1 MEINK
6 KQSLK
11 DALKKMSIEG
21 KKCLIVIDDKKKFL
35 GTLSDGDIR
44 KALLKGKNLKTLI
57 KDFFNSKSTFFTESN
72 FKESDAKELFQKERF
87 EVIPVIKKNGE
98 ILKILEWTDYF
109 GPKQRDNDLK

>member
-57 KDFFNSKSTFFTESN
+57 KDFLIQNLPSLQN
-72 FKESDAKELFQKERF
+72 Q
-87 EVIPVIKKNGE
+87 
-98 ILKILEWTDYF
+98 ILKNPMLKSCF
-109 GPKQRDNDLK
+109 KKKDLRLFRL

>member
-44 KALLKGKNLKTLI
+44 KACLLYT
-57 KDFFNSKSTFFTESN
+57 SPS
-72 FKESDAKELFQKERF
+72 
-87 EVIPVIKKNGE
+87 P
-98 ILKILEWTDYF
+98 
-109 GPKQRDNDLK
+109 RD

>member
-57 KDFFNSKSTFFTESN
+57 KDFFNSKSTFFTAVSYTHLTLPT
-72 FKESDAKELFQKERF
+72 SRS
-87 EVIPVIKKNGE
+87 V
-98 ILKILEWTDYF
+98 
-109 GPKQRDNDLK
+109 

>member
-44 KALLKGKNLKTLI
+44 KASVSYTHLTLP
-57 KDFFNSKSTFFTESN
+57 TT
-72 FKESDAKELFQKERF
+72 
-87 EVIPVIKKNGE
+87 
-98 ILKILEWTDYF
+98 
-109 GPKQRDNDLK
+109 

>member
-44 KALLKGKNLKTLI
+44 KALLKGKNLKT
-57 KDFFNSKSTFFTESN
+57 K
-72 FKESDAKELFQKERF
+72 
-87 EVIPVIKKNGE
+87 G
-98 ILKILEWTDYF
+98 
-109 GPKQRDNDLK
+109 